1 METLLEP
8 REGELCADGLEPLS
22 PGEVKEEREGMD
34 WKGAETDMAAMGT
47 ISEEEVEEAE
57 VARPVDDLRLRGEPL
72 SSLVRRE
79 PPTDESELSTLTRG
93 ETSNALRGASCREC
107 RA

>member
-8 REGELCADGLEPLS
+8 SEGELCDDGLEPVAPLS

-34 WKGAETDMAAMGT
+34 WKGAEADMAMGT
-47 ISEEEVEEAE
+47 VSEDEVE
-57 VARPVDDLRLRGEPL
+57 VARPADDLRLRGEPL

-93 ETSNALRGASCREC
+93 ETSIALYVCRVVS